1 MRHIPPQNVQR
12 TRIPGT
18 TGASGTTEAVEAPV
32 RRRPR
37 TVLWTLAAVVTLG
50 FLVGLELAARH
61 YGTPGPLT
69 LQAREVIHAPKS
81 GGLLYASM
89 ALMTVVLTWRQ
100 RFVAVGAAVGIDL
113 AFLAVRWAAD
123 IDTAGGHP
131 FGNGA
136 LWVTLG
142 VAVVAVTRRTGPERT
157 LLLKG
162 VGLALLL
169 MAGRKTGDTWLLIT
183 SKTRPMVLDQYLAAA
198 DHALGN
204 PSWLVGRVVEAT
216 GAVGFNFLDFVYGNL
231 AVAAVV
237 AALYQLRH
245 VAAERRFPRHHLVRT
260 FLVIG
265 LVGPAFYMIFPVVGP
280 LFAYGTG
287 TEHWSAISLWA
298 PDMPAT
304 APWSVGDLWP
314 GTLPPAD
321 DPRSMP
327 FDGITPR
334 NCMPSLHTAWA
345 VAIFIHTRRGPGL
358 LRHAGTFWLVATL
371 CATLGFGYHYGVD
384 LLAGVVFTLT
394 IEAALRA
401 YDRGWDRAGIRLA
414 VHGTLVFTALLL
426 SYRWLP
432 VEMARL
438 PWVAGPLL
446 LLATASVVYG
456 YVRVTGAWSRE
467 TAPAPLPGPGPEP
480 ARAVLPAPAGPVR
493 PTPADPVP
501 PAPTDRVRP
510 APADPVPGD
519 RAQDV
524 VDST

>member
-1 MRHIPPQNVQR
+1 MLRHIPPQNVQHA
-12 TRIPGT
+12 RIRERSEPSAG
-18 TGASGTTEAVEAPV
+18 
-32 RRRPR
+32 RRSR

-50 FLVGLELAARH
+50 FLVALEIAARH
-61 YGTPGPLT
+61 YGTPGPIT

-81 GGLLYASM
+81 GGMLYAAM
-89 ALMTVVLTWRQ
+89 ALMMVVLTWRQ
-100 RFVAVGAAVGIDL
+100 RFIAVGTAIGVDL
-113 AFLAVRWAAD
+113 VLLTVRWAAG

-136 LWVTLG
+136 LWVILG
-142 VAVVAVTRRTGPERT
+142 VAALAVTRRTGPERV

-183 SKTRPMVLDQYLAAA
+183 SKTRPMVLDQYVATA

-216 GAVGFNFLDFVYGNL
+216 GAVGFNVLDFVYGNL

-245 VAAERRFPRHHLVRT
+245 VSAERRFPRHHLVRT

-265 LVGPAFYMIFPVVGP
+265 LVGPAFYMIYPVVGP

-287 TEHWSAISLWA
+287 TEHWSDISLWA
-298 PDMPAT
+298 PDMPPT
-304 APWSVGDLWP
+304 APWAVADLWP
-314 GTLPPAD
+314 RTLPPAD
-321 DPRSMP
+321 SPQLMP

-345 VAIFIHTRRGPGL
+345 TAIFIHSRKGPRL
-358 LRHAGTFWLVATL
+358 LRHAGTFWLIATL
-371 CATLGFGYHYGVD
+371 CATLGFGYHYGAD

-394 IEAALRA
+394 IEAALRT
-401 YDRGWDRAGIRLA
+401 YDRGRDRSGILLVA
-414 VHGTLVFTALLL
+414 HGTVVFTALLL
-426 SYRWLP
+426 SFRWLP
-432 VEMARL
+432 VQMAQH

-446 LLATASVVYG
+446 LLATASVILA
-456 YVRVTGAWSRE
+456 YVRT
-467 TAPAPLPGPGPEP
+467 TARWTRNPVPAAGEAEPGEPHLVPAPRPAAEPGSLPDPDANAPEN
-480 ARAVLPAPAGPVR
+480 RTSSPAP
-493 PTPADPVP
+493 
-501 PAPTDRVRP
+501 
-510 APADPVPGD
+510 
-519 RAQDV
+519 
-524 VDST
+524 